1 MPPNSPHFCS
11 MPPGSASV
19 KHHKFKEL
27 TSTQAWAHANS
38 DQWNPS
44 GWTAITA
51 DAQTEGRGSGGT
63 HWFDIPHSSLLMTLV
78 SPELQWTAS
87 YVFVRHAQASLTVA
101 EWLEARGY
109 AVQLKWPNDLYLN
122 GLKLGGF
129 LTEAYWL
136 GGTCTRWF
144 LGVGINVSQAP
155 EGFAWLPGL
164 ELEGMAEEL
173 AAHLASRLES
183 PVGSDVL
190 DRYASKLLGWR
201 QLNLFR
207 DRTSGETFAATPKF
221 LSPDGRL
228 GIQLEHGSVRWVGHK
243 ELEWLVG

>member
-1 MPPNSPHFCS
+1 MLPASSPI
-11 MPPGSASV
+11 
-19 KHHKFKEL
+19 KHIKYNEL
-27 TSTQAWAHANS
+27 ASTQAWAHANS
-38 DQWNPS
+38 DQWNQA

-51 DAQTEGRGSGGT
+51 GAQTEGRGSGGT
-63 HWFDIPHSSLLMTLV
+63 HWADIPHSSLLMTLV
-78 SPELQWTAS
+78 SPALQWTAS

-101 EWLEARGY
+101 EWLESRGY

-122 GLKLGGF
+122 GQKLGGF
-129 LTEAYWL
+129 LTEAYWQ

-144 LGVGINVSQAP
+144 LGIGINVTQAP
-155 EGFAWLPGL
+155 EGCAWLPGL
-164 ELEGMAEEL
+164 ELDGLAEL
-173 AAHLASRLES
+173 LGDLLASHLES

-201 QLNLFR
+201 QLNRFR
-207 DRTSGETFAATPKF
+207 DRSSGETFAATPKF

-243 ELEWLVG
+243 ELEWLVGEVG